1 MKISFDSIK
10 PVYLQIAEAIEDDI
24 IYGKLKEGD
33 ASYSQL
39 MIAKELNVNPA
50 TAGKGIN
57 VLVQKGILEKQRGLS
72 MTVVKGALEMILLE
86 RRNQSFNELVEQL
99 VQVAEKIHLSENE
112 VIQLIQNYYMER
124 SNDHDKKGIGKSFST
139 GTGGIMIMNEKLT
152 FE

>member
-72 MTVVKGALEMILLE
+72 MAVVKGALEMILLE
-86 RRNQSFNELVEQL
+86 RRNQSFHELVEQL
-99 VQVAEKIHLSENE
+99 VQAAEKIHLSEDE

-124 SNDHDKKGIGKSFST
+124 SNDHEYNDDSSKST
-139 GTGGIMIMNEKLT
+139 K
-152 FE
+152 

>member
-72 MTVVKGALEMILLE
+72 MAVVKGALEIILLE
-86 RRNQSFNELVEQL
+86 RKNQSFNELVEQL
-99 VQVAEKIHLSENE
+99 IRVAEKIHLSENE

-124 SNDHDKKGIGKSFST
+124 SNDHEHNDDSSKS
-139 GTGGIMIMNEKLT
+139 IK
-152 FE
+152 

>member
-72 MTVVKGALEMILLE
+72 MAVVKGALEMILLE
-86 RRNQSFNELVEQL
+86 RRNQSFHELVEQL
-99 VQVAEKIHLSENE
+99 VQAAEKIHLSEDE
-112 VIQLIQNYYMER
+112 VLQLIQNYYMER
-124 SNDHDKKGIGKSFST
+124 SNDHEYNDDSSKST
-139 GTGGIMIMNEKLT
+139 K
-152 FE
+152 